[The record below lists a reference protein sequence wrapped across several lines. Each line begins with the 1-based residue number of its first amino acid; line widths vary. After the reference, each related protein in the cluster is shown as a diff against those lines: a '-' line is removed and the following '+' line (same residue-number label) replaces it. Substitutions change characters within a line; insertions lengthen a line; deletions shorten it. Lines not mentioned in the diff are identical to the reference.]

1 MRAIERTG
9 LFVMV
14 VLTASLPMTGLAAQG
29 IPLPPGKSFTQNPNL
44 LPGGE
49 FVVVAGTP
57 GAAGV
62 YATRVRLPAGFKV
75 MPHSH
80 PDDRLYTVLS
90 GTFTIGLGAEMDSTR
105 LTRLGPG
112 ETYVL
117 PAGTVHYHW
126 MVAGGSTFQVSGT
139 GPTATTYLRP
149 EDDPRRH

>member
-1 MRAIERTG
+1 MRAIEQSTLILIVALAACTPSAG
-9 LFVMV
+9 
-14 VLTASLPMTGLAAQG
+14 VLAQG
-29 IPLPPGKSFTQNPNL
+29 IPLPPGKSFAQNPNL

-90 GTFTIGLGAEMDSTR
+90 GTFTIGLGAEMDSTK

-126 MVAGGSTFQVSGT
+126 MVAGGSTFQVSGI
-139 GPTATTYLRP
+139 GPTATTYVRP

>member
-1 MRAIERTG
+1 MRGSAALLLLLG
-9 LFVMV
+9 C
-14 VLTASLPMTGLAAQG
+14 APGAGLAAQEL
-29 IPLPPGKSFTQNPNL
+29 PLPPGRSFAQNPNL

-62 YATRVRLPAGFKV
+62 YAFRVRLPSGFQV

-80 PDDRLYTVLS
+80 PEDRLYTVLS
-90 GTFTIGLGAEMDSTR
+90 GTFTIGLGDAMDSTR
-105 LTRLGPG
+105 LIRLGPG
-112 ETYVL
+112 QTYVL

-126 MVAGGSTFQVSGT
+126 MVAGGSTFQVSGS